1 MGQLTKE
8 QLEIEQLQLENERL
22 KLENKASKKSS
33 ISPFFT
39 GVLATAISILL
50 SGFVSYFVANQQ
62 ISHEKE
68 LSDREVIQQIL
79 LGDKPIYEQ
88 KLLLEFYRNS
98 DSLLLHPGIIET
110 EHLVKLTALKA
121 EKEILE
127 AQKNIHKA
135 LMIQRPTREKE
146 LLLETGISHLNIA
159 MALDEEN
166 PEVYFR
172 RALARFEHSIMREQS
187 RDGLSLVLEDLIVY
201 ENKCDRKLP
210 AIFYDLKGRTIKEM
224 GNFQEALAIYDN
236 GLSEY
241 PNRAFLKNHRKLV
254 MDEMNSKAK
263 N

>member
-22 KLENKASKKSS
+22 KLENRANRKSFFPPFLTGVVATTIS
-33 ISPFFT
+33 IS
-39 GVLATAISILL
+39 L
-50 SGFVSYFVANQQ
+50 SGLVSYFVANQQ

-79 LGDKPIYEQ
+79 LGDKEIYEQ

-110 EHLVKLTALKA
+110 EHLVKLTTLKA

-135 LMIQRPTREKE
+135 LMIQSPTREKE

-187 RDGLSLVLEDLIVY
+187 RDGLSLVLEDLSVY
-201 ENKCDRKLP
+201 ENIFDRKLP
-210 AIFYDLKGRTIKEM
+210 AIFYDLKGRTIKDM
-224 GNFQEALAIYDN
+224 GNFQEALAIYEK
-236 GLSEY
+236 GISEY
-241 PNRAFLKNHRKLV
+241 PDRTFLKNHKKLV
-254 MDEMNSKAK
+254 MDEMNSEVE